1 MGSKPI
7 GISASR
13 ASAILGVNKYQSQ
26 FEVWQRIMEER
37 KPGFNEARGFIL
49 PPEPDNASIRWGNAF
64 ENAVISLAECARGCQ
79 VGDREEFYSHSLG
92 GLDITCH
99 IDGLYSGGN
108 TDGEL
113 HEGKTTSFFA
123 WKDNWGEPGT
133 DLIPIEYAIQVQHQM
148 ICTGASEAIVSVLVF
163 PQRVESLE
171 DFGCELHQDDQG
183 NYYLKLGN
191 GDIQTPYS
199 FSKVFAGLGYFHQY
213 PIQANKKL
221 QKKLI
226 DLYAKWWQDY
236 VISET
241 PPLEGASYEDIRR
254 LCPRPNGTIVC
265 GEEVARWFKKYKKAS
280 AIEKKM
286 ADKKKSIKTALIQH
300 MNNQESVKEDS
311 STGKWLFL
319 DETGEKLGQ
328 FDGKTFRAQL

>member
-1 MGSKPI
+1 L
-7 GISASR
+7 AE
-13 ASAILGVNKYQSQ
+13 A
-26 FEVWQRIMEER
+26 
-37 KPGFNEARGFIL
+37 ARGETIAL
-49 PPEPDNASIRWGNAF
+49 
-64 ENAVISLAECARGCQ
+64 
-79 VGDREEFYSHSLG
+79 REKFYSSNLG
-92 GLDITCH
+92 GFDITCH
-99 IDGLYSGGN
+99 IDGGYHPYNNPDNYRGV
-108 TDGEL
+108 L
-113 HEGKTTSFFA
+113 HEGKTTSYFA

-148 ICTGASEAIVSVLVF
+148 ICTGASEAVVSVLVF
-163 PQRVESLE
+163 PKRVEE
-171 DFGCELHQDDQG
+171 FE
-183 NYYLKLGN
+183 KLGWEI
-191 GDIQTPYS
+191 DINEDGLFKEYS
-199 FSKVFAGLGYFHQY
+199 LKKERLFLKPEEWADFLYYTGYFHQY
-213 PIQANKKL
+213 PIQANPKL

-226 DLYAKWWQDY
+226 DRYAKWWQDY

-286 ADKKKSIKTALIQH
+286 KDKKSDIKTALIQH